1 MNGRAI
7 LLQQGA
13 KIIFRCPIILKN
25 RENKTDGEVYLYTAI
40 FGFQQ
45 NPGRYLFVIFRLF
58 IFNFFSTFLILPV
71 V

>member
-7 LLQQGA
+7 LLQQGV

-25 RENKTDGEVYLYTAI
+25 GENKTEGKVYLYTAI

-45 NPGRYLFVIFRLF
+45 NPARYLFAIFGLF
-58 IFNFFSTFLILPV
+58 IFSTFLILQV
-71 V
+71 VGF